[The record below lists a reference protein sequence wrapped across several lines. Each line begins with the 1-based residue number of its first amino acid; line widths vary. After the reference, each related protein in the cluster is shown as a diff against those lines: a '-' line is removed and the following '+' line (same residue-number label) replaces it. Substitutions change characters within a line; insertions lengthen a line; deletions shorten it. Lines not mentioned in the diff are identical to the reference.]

1 MPGDVAAPGVLQVI
15 KAGGTYPDVVG
26 RLGDF
31 EDWLMSGLHLPRQA
45 VRVVDARR
53 AGELPDPAEC
63 AGVVVTGAH
72 AMVTDRLPWM
82 ERLADWIERLVM
94 AQVPYLGICFGH
106 QMLAQAL
113 GGRVDYHPG
122 GREIGT
128 VPIELAP
135 AAAADPLFSGMP
147 ARFAAHAV
155 HAQSVRDL
163 PPGAIRLAGND
174 FEPTHAFRV
183 GTRAW
188 GIQFHPE
195 FDVERMGVYVDHLT
209 PALLAAGRDIGAIR
223 AGLTHTPESTG
234 LLARFVHLTRL
245 TRLAER
251 AAMLEESPQP
261 LCPGGAP

>member
-1 MPGDVAAPGVLQVI
+1 MPRVEAPSHVLCVI

-31 EDWLMSGLHLPRQA
+31 EDWLMPGLDLPRQA
-45 VRVVDARR
+45 VRVVDARQ
-53 AGELPDPAEC
+53 AADLPEPGEC

-82 ERLADWIERLVM
+82 ERLAAWIERLVM
-94 AQVPYLGICFGH
+94 AEVPYLGICFGH

-128 VPIELAP
+128 VPVELAP

-163 PPGAIRLAGND
+163 PTGAIRLAGND

-183 GTRAW
+183 GPCAW

-223 AGLTHTPESTG
+223 AGLAETPESAG
-234 LLARFVHLTRL
+234 LLARFVRLTRL
-245 TRLAER
+245 TEP
-251 AAMLEESPQP
+251 AAMLEKSPQP
-261 LCPGGAP
+261 LYPGGAP